1 MRELSRGEWGE
12 RAARR
17 RGGGSRGEWGGR
29 VCLTPAL
36 PSAGEESPQ
45 IERQGSVVVRAEAAQ
60 EDSRGESQDVQPPT
74 LRKEPQYQVSF
85 LAEAK
90 PVGSEKTEDTDD
102 SYEDERSA
110 AAITRELGE
119 VEKEVGQKRGTMIN
133 LKKFCGGF
141 RSELVQ
147 KIEDLPEDTHEEKKF
162 KSAAI
167 KYFNEN
173 IDDYQ
178 RIVSSQAPEASFF
191 RLAFKKYLKCVS
203 MALDELPDD
212 VAALEEQITELE
224 RELKVAKKREAEAEA
239 QRKAGA
245 QGDRRLKR
253 QKKAED
259 DVVEAGLDESIF
271 DAPARRGRPPKRGR
285 KSSGRRSF

>member
-1 MRELSRGEWGE
+1 M
-12 RAARR
+12 
-17 RGGGSRGEWGGR
+17 
-29 VCLTPAL
+29 
-36 PSAGEESPQ
+36 
-45 IERQGSVVVRAEAAQ
+45 
-60 EDSRGESQDVQPPT
+60 QPPA
-74 LRKEPQYQVSF
+74 LRKEPAYNVSF

-90 PVGSEKTEDTDD
+90 PLGSKKTEDTDE
-102 SYEDERSA
+102 SYEDDRSA
-110 AAITRELGE
+110 AAITRDLGE
-119 VEKEVGQKRGTMIN
+119 AEKEVGQKRGTVIN
-133 LKKFCGGF
+133 LKKFCGAF
-141 RSELVQ
+141 RSELIAQ
-147 KIEDLPEDTHEEKKF
+147 IEDLPEETHEEKKF

-167 KYFNEN
+167 KYFNDN
-173 IDDYQ
+173 IDDFQ

-191 RLAFKKYLKCVS
+191 RSAFKKYLKCVCL
-203 MALDELPDD
+203 ALDELPDD
-212 VAALEEQITELE
+212 VAALQEQITELE

>member
-1 MRELSRGEWGE
+1 M
-12 RAARR
+12 
-17 RGGGSRGEWGGR
+17 
-29 VCLTPAL
+29 
-36 PSAGEESPQ
+36 
-45 IERQGSVVVRAEAAQ
+45 
-60 EDSRGESQDVQPPT
+60 
-74 LRKEPQYQVSF
+74 
-85 LAEAK
+85 
-90 PVGSEKTEDTDD
+90 
-102 SYEDERSA
+102 
-110 AAITRELGE
+110 
-119 VEKEVGQKRGTMIN
+119 
-133 LKKFCGGF
+133 KKFCGAF
-141 RSELVQ
+141 RSELIAQ
-147 KIEDLPEDTHEEKKF
+147 IEDLPEDTHEEKKF

-212 VAALEEQITELE
+212 VAALQEQITELE
-224 RELKVAKKREAEAEA
+224 RELKAAKKREAEAEA

-245 QGDRRLKR
+245 QGERRLKR